1 MRELRTLLQTNVAGR
16 EYSSIKTILNKVF
29 GQNTYFEDPLNKLYD
44 GLKSSL
50 TFSFP
55 DSCINDINVNFR
67 TNELNLLSGHSPLFL
82 HTHTLTPRS
91 LSFSACVCISLALSL
106 PVYLCFSRSLTFA
119 LLHSRPLA
127 LSPSRS
133 LSLSLSLTRVQL
145 LDGGRILDDSF
156 PPLRNFIRLNL
167 HTSLESDCLRNVYRG
182 LYDQSRYEF
191 LKRIFYPEMH
201 NQMGGIIKR
210 WKLSAQVRIAEKEM
224 KSRLLQNSRYFFEE
238 LSDQE
243 LKKWL
248 QKAKKE
254 LHDQNTYLKRSHLEV
269 KHFNPSLGIQM
280 PLSQHFKYS
289 FMNLSATHDN
299 LNQAIANTVS
309 AVANGSRFSWLS
321 PQRLPIRNHPLNLS
335 IFAQLAQGL
344 PLKTYLNTDDKIH
357 SDDNVRQ
364 DRVDNREM
372 ENLMLF
378 LSYGTWKPNHSRDN
392 CVIKDSSIQTL
403 MSCCNYFLLIFIF
416 PASHCIFFFLTSFN
430 E

>member
-1 MRELRTLLQTNVAGR
+1 M
-16 EYSSIKTILNKVF
+16 
-29 GQNTYFEDPLNKLYD
+29 
-44 GLKSSL
+44 
-50 TFSFP
+50 
-55 DSCINDINVNFR
+55 
-67 TNELNLLSGHSPLFL
+67 
-82 HTHTLTPRS
+82 
-91 LSFSACVCISLALSL
+91 
-106 PVYLCFSRSLTFA
+106 
-119 LLHSRPLA
+119 
-127 LSPSRS
+127 
-133 LSLSLSLTRVQL
+133 
-145 LDGGRILDDSF
+145 
-156 PPLRNFIRLNL
+156 
-167 HTSLESDCLRNVYRG
+167 YRG

-243 LKKWL
+243 LEKWL

-254 LHDQNTYLKRSHLEV
+254 LYDQNTYLKRSHIEV
-269 KHFNPSLGIQM
+269 KRFNPSLGIQM

-309 AVANGSRFSWLS
+309 AVSNGSRFSWLS
-321 PQRLPIRNHPLNLS
+321 PLRLPIRNHPLNLS

-378 LSYGTWKPNHSRDN
+378 LSYGTWKPHRSRDN
-392 CVIKDSSIQTL
+392 CVIKDSSIQTTDVIL
-403 MSCCNYFLLIFIF
+403 
-416 PASHCIFFFLTSFN
+416 
-430 E
+430 